1 MNYMI
6 TIYTVFFL
14 ATTLVSFFVAFLAW
28 QRKSVKGAK
37 ELTLLMVGTGIWT
50 FWVMFETA
58 ATTIQGKAF
67 WSGVEYIGA
76 TSSPVFYL
84 IFVLQFTGKKKFITP
99 KNILLLFIIPV
110 ITLLLAIT
118 NEKHHLIW
126 TGFSPISEKTNIME
140 YYHGI
145 GFWIGHIAYNYLLLL
160 FATIYLFSFIF
171 NQASIY
177 RIQGLLV
184 FIAGLCPWIA
194 SVFYLTGSNF
204 ISGLNITPASLIL
217 SGSLFALAIFYTH
230 ILDLVPVARKI
241 LVETLP
247 YGILVLD
254 NKNRIQDINGVGLSF
269 LGIRNKNIIGLPAE
283 SSGVSYTDLL
293 NAALD
298 REPVDQIKIQSANE
312 IKVFIINKYAIK
324 SPEGSRLVV
333 IHDIT
338 ERKLAEEEI
347 KLKNEELQILNSE
360 KDKFFSIIA
369 HDLKSPFNSILG
381 FSNLL
386 VEQVRIKDYNRI
398 EEYAD
403 IVQISSQRAIDL
415 LENLMKWSLSQTGR
429 MEFHPVNFEMVEL
442 IHTVTDLLSDAAKQ
456 KSILIT
462 SDLLPNINVYADK
475 NMVSTVLRNLI
486 TNAIKFTNING
497 KIVISTKVENDELSI
512 SVHDNGVGMTK
523 DKIERLFRIEENSST
538 PGTQN
543 EKGTGLGLILCK
555 EFIQKHEGRIFV
567 KSEIGK
573 GSIFSFTIPYKPYM
587 KTVI

>member
-14 ATTLVSFFVAFLAW
+14 ATTLISFFVAFLAW

-67 WSGVEYIGA
+67 WSGLEYIGSI
-76 TSSPVFYL
+76 SSPVFYL
-84 IFVLQFTGKKKFITP
+84 IFVLQFTGKKNIITP

-145 GFWIGHIAYNYLLLL
+145 GFWIGHIAYNYFLLLL
-160 FATIYLFSFIF
+160 ATIYLFSFIF
-171 NQASIY
+171 NQVSIF

-184 FIAGLCPWIA
+184 LIAGLCPWIA

-204 ISGLNITPASLIL
+204 ISGLNITPASIIL
-217 SGSLFALAIFYTH
+217 SGSLFALAIFYSH
-230 ILDLVPVARKI
+230 ILDLVPVARKM

-269 LGIRNKNIIGLPAE
+269 LGIRNKNIIGFPAE

-298 REPVDQIKIQSANE
+298 RESIDQITIKRDE
-312 IKVFIINKYAIK
+312 GFKVFSINKYAIK
-324 SPEGSRLVV
+324 SPQGSRLVV

-347 KLKNEELQILNSE
+347 KLKNEELQKLNSE

-386 VEQVRIKDYNRI
+386 VEQVRIKDYNGI

-403 IVQISSQRAIDL
+403 IVQTSSLRAIDL
-415 LENLMKWSLSQTGR
+415 LENLMEWSLSKTGR
-429 MEFHPVNFEMVEL
+429 MEFHPVHFEMVEL
-442 IHTVTDLLSDAAKQ
+442 IDTVTDLLSDTAKQ

-486 TNAIKFTNING
+486 TNAIKFTNLNG
-497 KIVISTKVENDELSI
+497 KIVISSKVENNELLI
-512 SVHDNGVGMTK
+512 SVRDNGVGMTK
-523 DKIERLFRIEENSST
+523 DKIEKIFRIEENSST

-555 EFIQKHEGRIFV
+555 EFVQKHGGRIFV

-573 GSIFSFTIPYKPYM
+573 GSIFSFTIPYRPK
-587 KTVI
+587 